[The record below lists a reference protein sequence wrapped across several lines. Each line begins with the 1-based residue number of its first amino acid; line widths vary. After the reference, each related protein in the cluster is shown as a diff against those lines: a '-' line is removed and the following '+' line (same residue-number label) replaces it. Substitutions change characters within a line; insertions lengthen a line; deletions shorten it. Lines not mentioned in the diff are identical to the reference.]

1 MGVCSQY
8 LWLAHKVTDLL
19 VRKDPVVDLVAE
31 TAEVASVAE
40 IAVETVV
47 EVTEVV
53 SVAEVAE
60 ATSLS
65 RRCTV
70 KARDFG
76 PGLLRIRYRILRRRF
91 SVLMTS
97 SR

>member
-1 MGVCSQY
+1 MAKILMGVCSQY

-31 TAEVASVAE
+31 TAEAASVAE

-53 SVAEVAE
+53 SVVEIAE
-60 ATSLS
+60 ATSLYE
-65 RRCTV
+65 CAQE
-70 KARDFG
+70 K
-76 PGLLRIRYRILRRRF
+76 PGTLVPGF
-91 SVLMTS
+91 CVCVSEFFDEAVDS
-97 SR
+97 